1 MLHIVIIS
9 KANFTT
15 NFAPRFQTLRKFWGA
30 LFTFSETV
38 KIRIFRWSKG
48 NPQNLLHFSMLHY
61 VPVKVPNCMQVVKR
75 ILSLVSKLL

>member
-1 MLHIVIIS
+1 MLRTVIIS

-15 NFAPRFQTLRKFWGA
+15 NFVPGFQTLRKFWGA
-30 LFTFSETV
+30 PLTISETV
-38 KIRIFRWSKG
+38 EIRIFRWSKD